1 MSDYSKRR
9 DRGMKVLKKMGRE
22 KLMLD
27 QKALYP
33 DLYEMSVGH
42 LFGDVWGRPGL
53 SLRERQIVTL
63 ATNIALCRPTGNFS
77 HYRSSKHIGIKYEEI
92 MEIIIQVG
100 HYAGWQTIANAVRQ
114 YNEVIKE
121 EDDIKKGKKKKRTLV

>member
-1 MSDYSKRR
+1 MSDYAKRR
-9 DRGMKVLKKMGRE
+9 KRGMDILKKMGRE

-42 LFGDVWGRPGL
+42 LFGDVWARPNL

-63 ATNIALCRPTGNFS
+63 AANIALCRPTGNFS
-77 HYRSSKHIGIKYEEI
+77 HYRSARHIGIKHEEI

-100 HYAGWQTIANAVRQ
+100 AYAGWPTMANSVRQ
-114 YNEVIKE
+114 YSEVLE
-121 EDDIKKGKKKKRTLV
+121 EDELIRKGKRKAPKLV